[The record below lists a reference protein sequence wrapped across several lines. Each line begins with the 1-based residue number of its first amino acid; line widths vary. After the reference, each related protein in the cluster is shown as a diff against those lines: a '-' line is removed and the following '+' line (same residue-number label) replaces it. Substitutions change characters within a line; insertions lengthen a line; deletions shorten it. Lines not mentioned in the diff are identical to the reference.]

1 MEKTLLYKGI
11 ENQYFDKPE
20 SNQEELIDFRNK
32 INERIYEI
40 MYFIS
45 IGNKLELS
53 QLELNTIETYEDKLI
68 QVVFEIWR
76 KN

>member
-11 ENQYFDKPE
+11 ENQYFDKQE

-68 QVVFEIWR
+68 QVVFEIWK

>member
-1 MEKTLLYKGI
+1 MEKILLHKGI
-11 ENQYFDKPE
+11 ENQYFDKSE
-20 SNQEELIDFRNK
+20 SNQEELIDFRNR

-45 IGNKLELS
+45 IGNKIELS
-53 QLELNTIETYEDKLI
+53 QLELNTIETYENELI
-68 QVVFEIWR
+68 KVDFEIWK

>member
-1 MEKTLLYKGI
+1 MEKTLLHKGI
-11 ENQYFDKPE
+11 ENQYFEKSEP
-20 SNQEELIDFRNK
+20 NQEELINFRNR

-45 IGNKLELS
+45 FGNNLELS
-53 QLELNTIETYEDKLI
+53 QLELNTIETYEDELI
-68 QVVFEIWR
+68 KVVFEIWK

>member
-11 ENQYFDKPE
+11 ENQYFDKQE

-45 IGNKLELS
+45 IGNKLELR

-68 QVVFEIWR
+68 QVVFEIWK

>member
-11 ENQYFDKPE
+11 ENQYFDKQE

-45 IGNKLELS
+45 ISNKLELS

-68 QVVFEIWR
+68 QVVFEIWK

>member
-1 MEKTLLYKGI
+1 MEKTLLHKGI

-20 SNQEELIDFRNK
+20 SNQEELIYFRNK

-45 IGNKLELS
+45 ISNKLELS
-53 QLELNTIETYEDKLI
+53 QLEINTIETYENELI
-68 QVVFEIWR
+68 QVVFEIWK

>member
-1 MEKTLLYKGI
+1 MEKKLLYKGI
-11 ENQYFDKPE
+11 ENQYFDESE
-20 SNQEELIDFRNK
+20 SNQKELIDFRNK

-53 QLELNTIETYEDKLI
+53 QLELNTIETYKDELI
-68 QVVFEIWR
+68 QVVFEIWK

>member
-11 ENQYFDKPE
+11 ENQYFDKTE
-20 SNQEELIDFRNK
+20 SNQKELIDFRNK

-53 QLELNTIETYEDKLI
+53 KLELNTIETYEDELI
-68 QVVFEIWR
+68 QVVFEIW
-76 KN
+76 KKD